1 MSVLLQLCRAGI
13 PEESGQIGHTGLRLR
28 IPCLKT
34 ALQQRTFAM
43 DKKAEEMQEGIETTA
58 TVEEPEME
66 VAHTEVEND
75 DTSVAGGEM
84 ESGETASVKISAN
97 LGAEA
102 DGMAESSKLGIGN
115 DNSGGKNET
124 YDFGQEPSN
133 TSIYPKEEAFFE
145 TCPLAIIDEVYNK
158 VDDYLNDAF
167 DDIEKRLVLNAG
179 TISISR
185 LEEMLQSK
193 RNSNDGS
200 SSSSTVQSSGFG
212 GLKSTLPKPIRS
224 ILETN
229 FKMNV
234 EGIQAISFKV
244 AMRVIKFLG
253 MSEVVTIDDLAHE
266 DVKVC
271 QDIREKLDHVLDKVN
286 LVYDKNFDKFEMY
299 SLRNIFRIPD
309 DLGDKTKV
317 GIAID
322 GGSAHNDGDSVVFT
336 EADEK
341 RVDDRRYQL
350 LHQIVSLRRE
360 NKRSARK
367 LCSQNTHLFFPR
379 QIF

>member
-1 MSVLLQLCRAGI
+1 MESEGAESVK
-13 PEESGQIGHTGLRLR
+13 SG
-28 IPCLKT
+28 
-34 ALQQRTFAM
+34 ANVV
-43 DKKAEEMQEGIETTA
+43 AEEEG
-58 TVEEPEME
+58 V
-66 VAHTEVEND
+66 
-75 DTSVAGGEM
+75 SVP
-84 ESGETASVKISAN
+84 SKI
-97 LGAEA
+97 GT
-102 DGMAESSKLGIGN
+102 GN
-115 DNSGGKNET
+115 DGGSDENET
-124 YDFGQEPSN
+124 QDFGQEPSS

-179 TISISR
+179 TISINR

-193 RNSNDGS
+193 RNSNEGSGS
-200 SSSSTVQSSGFG
+200 SSAVQSSGFS
-212 GLKSTLPKPIRS
+212 GLKSTLPKPVRS
-224 ILETN
+224 ILKTN

-234 EGIQAISFKV
+234 EGVTAISFKV
-244 AMRVIKFLG
+244 ALKVIKFLG

-266 DVKVC
+266 DVKLC

-286 LVYDKNFDKFEMY
+286 VVYDKNFDKFEMY

-317 GIAID
+317 SIVID
-322 GGSAHNDGDSVVFT
+322 GNTAETDSASAVFT

-367 LCSQNTHLFFPR
+367 LCSHTGVFSSASKKILTSTIYQKYKVCVHSIVPISRTFTVGCQCWRIVPAASSMTKKNHYPMSSIICLSKANN
-379 QIF
+379 